1 MVQVLAL
8 EIVASQDKCYL
19 KGWYIIMVRYIL
31 NIKLQRYVIPIY
43 LLLWLYLILVLDFLR
58 MRVFLGPSVEWRV

>member
-1 MVQVLAL
+1 MVHVLAL
-8 EIVASQDKCYL
+8 EIVVTQDMCCL